1 MISSKASINAHHY
14 PAAVGRSQHRLK
26 RTLLCTGVILS
37 MMAALSPIVYAAG
50 SQGAPAV
57 SSYNGVVIENIDVR
71 GLNRVS
77 LGAVLLALPIRQ
89 GDSLTSENVA
99 LSMKRLYATG
109 NFSDVSLQLQGRTL
123 IVNVKERPTIGNIT
137 FVGNSQIQED
147 VLRGVIDQQGLRVG
161 EPINEQLLGQI
172 EKSLEDFYHSA
183 GMYQADV
190 KPVITYLP
198 RNRVDVKLEFFEGEA
213 AAIEQINI
221 VGNKAFS
228 EDELLAQLELRD
240 DVPWWNVISN
250 SRYDAQKFSGDLETL
265 RSYYMDRGYVRFNV
279 DSTQVSM
286 TSDRKGLYLTVA
298 VSEGDQ
304 YTVGDC
310 NIMGN
315 TLKHGEEMRKLITLE
330 KGDVYSARE
339 VTNIEKVLTNY
350 LGKYGYAY
358 SRVTAVPQY
367 DEDKK
372 VVNINFMVE
381 PGQRVYVTNVEVVGN
396 TQTDDTVIRRELR
409 QMDGTWLSTEDI
421 ERSKSRLNRLGFFET
436 ADVTTERNGIS
447 SDTATVK
454 ATVKEQP
461 TGSIQGGV
469 GYGTSSG
476 FMISASI
483 SQNNVFGWGSKAHI
497 SAYQNDYREHIEV
510 GYTEPYYKIDQISL
524 GGRIYYDNFH
534 GDDANVVSYENKTV
548 GMDITAGYPL
558 SENVYISYT
567 AGVQHMDIKSN
578 KAFLQ
583 AIDFWRTY
591 GEGEMS
597 NDFLNFTFEIN
608 LNRNNL
614 NRSVFPTSGSRQN
627 ISLFSTIPSISDLQ
641 YYKIDAQTYH
651 YFPLTSDHD
660 FVFSIRARGAYG
672 DGYGNSGGMA
682 QKLPFFD
689 NFYLGGDQW
698 LRGFKRN
705 SVGPRALYIAGQNS
719 VSVDDDDNVGG
730 NALLA
735 VSAELIVPTP
745 FISDSYKNQIR
756 TALFVDAGTLWDT
769 SAGDY
774 LNAYPNAP
782 EYDDPS
788 RYSMSAGLSVTWLSP
803 VGPLSFNLARP
814 LKKQDG
820 DDDEVFSFEIG
831 GRF

>member
-1 MISSKASINAHHY
+1 
-14 PAAVGRSQHRLK
+14 
-26 RTLLCTGVILS
+26 
-37 MMAALSPIVYAAG
+37 
-50 SQGAPAV
+50 
-57 SSYNGVVIENIDVR
+57 
-71 GLNRVS
+71 
-77 LGAVLLALPIRQ
+77 
-89 GDSLTSENVA
+89 
-99 LSMKRLYATG
+99 
-109 NFSDVSLQLQGRTL
+109 
-123 IVNVKERPTIGNIT
+123 
-137 FVGNSQIQED
+137 
-147 VLRGVIDQQGLRVG
+147 
-161 EPINEQLLGQI
+161 
-172 EKSLEDFYHSA
+172 
-183 GMYQADV
+183 
-190 KPVITYLP
+190 
-198 RNRVDVKLEFFEGEA
+198 
-213 AAIEQINI
+213 
-221 VGNKAFS
+221 
-228 EDELLAQLELRD
+228 
-240 DVPWWNVISN
+240 
-250 SRYDAQKFSGDLETL
+250 
-265 RSYYMDRGYVRFNV
+265 
-279 DSTQVSM
+279 M
-286 TSDRKGLYLTVA
+286 TPDRKGLYLTVA
-298 VSEGDQ
+298 VNEGDQ

-310 NIMGN
+310 NVMGN
-315 TLKHGEEMRKLITLE
+315 TLKYGEEMRKLITLE
-330 KGDVYSARE
+330 KGEVYSARE

-367 DEDKK
+367 DEDNK
-372 VVNINFMVE
+372 VVNLNFMVE
-381 PGQRVYVTNVEVVGN
+381 PGQRVYVTNVEIVGN

-421 ERSKSRLNRLGFFET
+421 ERSKNRLNRLGFFET

-447 SDTATVK
+447 ADTATVK

-497 SAYQNDYREHIEV
+497 SAYQNDYREHVEV

-534 GDDANVVSYENKTV
+534 GDDANVVSYENETI
-548 GMDITAGYPL
+548 GMDITTGYPL

-591 GEGEMS
+591 GEGGMN

-651 YFPLTSDHD
+651 YFPLSSDHD
-660 FVFSIRARGAYG
+660 FVFSLRARGAYG
-672 DGYGNSGGMA
+672 DGYGNSDGMA

-705 SVGPRALYIAGQNS
+705 SVGPRALYVNGEHS

-756 TALFVDAGTLWDT
+756 TAFFVDAGTLWDT
-769 SAGDY
+769 TAGDY
-774 LNAYPNAP
+774 LANYPNAP

-788 RYSMSAGLSVTWLSP
+788 RYSMSAGLAVTWLSP
-803 VGPLSFNLARP
+803 VGPLSFNLARA

-820 DDDEVFSFEIG
+820 DDTEVFSFEIG